1 MAEPAAEGVTH
12 IAKGAEDVEA
22 RGTDEISARLRSFD
36 LRRHRTRERTLTTG
50 VVAACLLTALVLLGA
65 FYASTHRSSPAV
77 QPVMDSSDAV
87 GAVLANSQAGAHAAG
102 ALAFP
107 RRLLRLMLRPSRTAV
122 QELSSEPHE
131 GRAAVIRHELELAQ
145 EKPRLLRRAL
155 RRT

>member
-87 GAVLANSQAGAHAAG
+87 GAVAANSQAGAHAAG

-107 RRLLRLMLRPSRTAV
+107 RRLLRLAPDAAPFSHDSARAV
-122 QELSSEPHE
+122 E
-131 GRAAVIRHELELAQ
+131 RAARG
-145 EKPRLLRRAL
+145 PRSCHSA
-155 RRT
+155 